1 MTLFEIIVSVAP
13 LMISYMAGTL
23 VISIYALKSWEKQGG
38 ETFLG
43 YEMDLIANIFQSI
56 FFATITYAMLVI
68 ALKFEVAPFIEI
80 VSLGMLEKVIIGF
93 AIGCA
98 YEIIGMLIATIRNKV
113 LFGRETYNERL
124 DIPFRVFGLLY
135 VPFCGIALF
144 YLVALYLSN

>member
-13 LMISYMAGTL
+13 LMISYMAGTI
-23 VISIYALKSWEKQGG
+23 VISIYAMKSWEKQGG

-43 YEMDLIANIFQSI
+43 YEMDLIANIFQSM

-68 ALKFEVAPFIEI
+68 ALKFEAPPFSEI
-80 VSLGMLEKVIIGF
+80 VSLGMLKKVITGF

-113 LFGRETYNERL
+113 VFERGYNKRL
-124 DIPFRVFGLLY
+124 EKPFSVFALLYIPFF
-135 VPFCGIALF
+135 GIALL